1 MILNQVQ
8 PFHRSM
14 LQEVLDTFDLQ
25 YLVDKD
31 GDFVVLMRQ
40 EGLSGLAILH
50 FVVSGVQGE
59 VLSIMA
65 QVENLPPFPEQELL
79 EKANAWNAEY
89 RWPRAFVKE
98 GRLYLDFHVDLEAG
112 IHPGL
117 LRDMVGR
124 VVAGVGQ
131 FMAWME
137 GKDLGGL
144 FLRLLGSFN
153 PGQESLE
160 C

>member
-14 LQEVLDTFDLQ
+14 LQEVLDTFDLH

-50 FVVSGVQGE
+50 FVVSGVRGE
-59 VLSIMA
+59 VFSIMA
-65 QVENLPPFPEQELL
+65 HLENLPPFPEQALL
-79 EKANAWNAEY
+79 HKVNAWNVKH
-89 RWPRAFVKE
+89 RWPRAFVKG
-98 GRLYLDFHVDLEAG
+98 GRVYLDFHVDLEAG

-131 FMAWME
+131 FVAWME
-137 GKDLGGL
+137 GKDLGEL
-144 FLRLLGSFN
+144 FLHLLGSFN
-153 PGQESLE
+153 PGEESLE

>member
-8 PFHRSM
+8 PFNRSM
-14 LQEVLDTFDLQ
+14 LQEVLDTFDLH

-59 VLSIMA
+59 VFSIVA

-79 EKANAWNAEY
+79 EKANAWNAGY
-89 RWPRAFVKE
+89 RWPRAFVKG
-98 GRLYLDFHVDLEAG
+98 GRVYLDFHLDLEAG

-131 FMAWME
+131 FVAWME

-144 FLRLLGSFN
+144 FLQLLGSFN
-153 PGQESLE
+153 SAEESLE

>member
-8 PFHRSM
+8 PFNRLM
-14 LQEVLDTFDLQ
+14 LQEVLDTFDLH

-31 GDFVVLMRQ
+31 GDFVALMRQ
-40 EGLSGLAILH
+40 EGLSGLVILH
-50 FVVSGVQGE
+50 FVVLGVQGE
-59 VLSIMA
+59 VFSIMA
-65 QVENLPPFPEQELL
+65 RVENLPPFPEQELL
-79 EKANAWNAEY
+79 EKANAWNAKH
-89 RWPRAFVKE
+89 RWPRAFVKG
-98 GRLYLDFHVDLEAG
+98 GRVYLDFHVDLEAG

-131 FMAWME
+131 FVAWME

-144 FLRLLGSFN
+144 FLQLLGSFN
-153 PGQESLE
+153 PAEESLE
-160 C
+160 